1 MRSFEEFAIRYSFFK
16 KHAKMILIWFCT
28 LSLIIFACLTYLGV
42 RSGSK
47 LQPYSIYSPE
57 SYSEYSFIMETYPV
71 SLFINN
77 SLMGMIFPNY
87 LKNRSDYF
95 YSIHNR
101 WVVAV
106 KKKALFDLSASSGFS
121 FIVIGV
127 VLSFIFKRGIKSGN
141 QSFVRGSR
149 FARPAEIKGLV
160 KDYRITFGKEKT
172 RFPKSFENTGI
183 FLFGAPG
190 SGKSTFIKHLL
201 PQIETFPGII
211 YDRKPEFYPIFYN
224 SKKDLLLDPIDARSI
239 QWNIFK
245 EIREQEDIINIVKSL
260 VPLPIE
266 PQHAFWYLAS
276 QHIFTAI
283 FTLLWEKGNASN
295 KNLIEFLYRYGSN
308 RERLL
313 NELTNYPQV
322 HGYLARDNNMSNSV
336 MAVFSQF
343 ANSIIQRHFYHEGD
357 FSIRDFINNG
367 TGRLFI
373 VNRIS
378 TEEAFRGYYS
388 LFLDLAFRE
397 FLCRPINRKNRFWF
411 IIDEFPSLMKLETL
425 EKLLAEGRDRGSC
438 PLLGAQD
445 FEQVKKN
452 YGTNAYSIFNQTNT
466 KIVFRINDPNTSEYL
481 SKAFG
486 EQEIVTPVKT
496 LSTSTNRRREGYS
509 FSEQKNVSK
518 LILPSEIKGLQTLAA
533 YVSISEY
540 PITKL
545 TLDIFKEHGGN
556 VLIPK
561 AVPEITIEFIDDKI
575 RELLS

>member
-1 MRSFEEFAIRYSFFK
+1 MRSFEEFAIRFSFFR
-16 KHAKMILIWFCT
+16 KHAKIILIWFCT
-28 LSLIIFACLTYLGV
+28 LSLITFAYLTYLGIT
-42 RSGSK
+42 SDSK
-47 LQPYSIYSPE
+47 LQPYSIYSSE
-57 SYSEYSFIMETYPV
+57 SYSEYSYIVRTYPV
-71 SLFINN
+71 NLFIKN
-77 SLMGMIFPNY
+77 SIMGSIFPNY
-87 LKNRSDYF
+87 LKDRSDFF
-95 YSIHNR
+95 YAIHNR
-101 WVVAV
+101 WMAVV
-106 KKKALFDLSASSGFS
+106 KKKALFDLSVSFGFS
-121 FIVIGV
+121 AIFV
-127 VLSFIFKRGIKSGN
+127 VLGLSFISKRGIKTSD

-149 FARPAEIKGLV
+149 FAKTAEINV
-160 KDYRITFGKEKT
+160 RIKDYRITFGKEKI
-172 RFPKSFENTGI
+172 RFPKSFENTGV

-201 PQIETFPGII
+201 PQIEGFPGII

-224 SKKDLLLDPIDARSI
+224 PKKDLLLDPIDARSI

-260 VPLPIE
+260 VPLPVE

-276 QHIFTAI
+276 QQIFTAI
-283 FTLLWEKGNASN
+283 FNLLWQTGNASN

-308 RERLL
+308 REKLL
-313 NELTNYPQV
+313 LELRNYPQV
-322 HGYLARDNNMSNSV
+322 HGYLSRDNNMSNSV

-343 ANSIIQRHFYHEGD
+343 ANALIQRHFYHDGN
-357 FSIRDFINNG
+357 FSVREFINNG

-373 VNRIS
+373 VNRIA
-378 TEEAFRGYYS
+378 TEESFKGYYS

-397 FLCRPINRKNRFWF
+397 FLCRPINRQYRFWF

-466 KIVFRINDPNTSEYL
+466 KVVFRINDPNTSEYL

-496 LSTSTNRRREGYS
+496 LSTSTNRHREGYS

-518 LILPSEIKGLQTLAA
+518 LILPSEIKGLETLTAFA
-533 YVSISEY
+533 SIGEY

-545 TLDIFKEHGGN
+545 TLDIFKEQGKN

-561 AVPEITIEFIDDKI
+561 AVPEINISFVDDKI
-575 RELLS
+575 RELLP